1 MISNIQHIYQYREL
15 MRNLTIRD
23 LKVRYRNS
31 FLGFLWAWGNPIMMT
46 IVFTIVF
53 QVTQFSTIANYP
65 LFIML
70 GWLTWGLTNSA
81 VNDGIGSILL
91 NSNLVK
97 KVWFPRLV
105 LPASSVLANAVN
117 FLLAL
122 PLVFALI
129 LFYRIPIDPL
139 TVLTYFPI
147 IFFSQL
153 ALVMGLAFFLSAANV
168 YYRDTGVIT
177 GVLMTAWFFLTP
189 VFYSVT
195 QLTAN
200 SQIARLVYY
209 LNPMASIIESYRSIL
224 YGSTAGGPP
233 SAPDLG
239 FLLRTL
245 VTSII
250 VLILGYAFFTR
261 ASSRFGEEL

>member
-1 MISNIQHIYQYREL
+1 